1 MRTLVLGGARSG
13 KSAFA
18 EALVGAD
25 SCRYIATARP
35 YGDGDFDADFQRRI
49 SQHVQR
55 RPSHWATEDRA
66 DLCEVFSPEYLRQY
80 TEHSLLVDDLGTWL
94 THLIDIKN
102 AWDSPTG
109 STNLEAEQL
118 TNLLRGFPTN
128 RDVVLVTPE
137 VGMGIIPAQH
147 SGRLFRDEIGTLNHM
162 IADVCDQV
170 FLVIAGQPLQLKSVL

>member
-18 EALVGAD
+18 EALVGAG

-66 DLCEVFSPEYLRQY
+66 DLCEVFSP
-80 TEHSLLVDDLGTWL
+80 S
-94 THLIDIKN
+94 IC
-102 AWDSPTG
+102 G
-109 STNLEAEQL
+109 STQNILCLSTTSAPG
-118 TNLLRGFPTN
+118 LL
-128 RDVVLVTPE
+128 
-137 VGMGIIPAQH
+137 I
-147 SGRLFRDEIGTLNHM
+147 
-162 IADVCDQV
+162 
-170 FLVIAGQPLQLKSVL
+170 